1 MGTLCWARMQCYL
14 GTVGKEAW
22 RRGGQALVSLRSWV
36 PGLTSSSSSPSPS
49 CSASASRFGQA
60 AATSRGLHFDVE
72 DNSQVDH
79 VFKKM
84 NRKLNMEGVLL
95 EARIRTWHT
104 KKSDQKIIDQRR
116 TAKRLARKAV
126 GRKINWIMKK
136 RERG

>member
-1 MGTLCWARMQCYL
+1 MRKCSPRAKIVKMQSLARLGKDLVRAGCGTLTGAREL
-14 GTVGKEAW
+14 T
-22 RRGGQALVSLRSWV
+22 RS
-36 PGLTSSSSSPSPS
+36 
-49 CSASASRFGQA
+49 AA
-60 AATSRGLHFDVE
+60 AATATTTTTARSVHFDVD

-79 VFKKM
+79 VFKKL

-116 TAKRLARKAV
+116 TAKRLARRAI

-136 RERG
+136 RERGF